1 MPVYDLQ
8 QVQETARKGSIL
20 YRGRKV
26 QRDVANL
33 GYAMADIRRCLLALG
48 SHHFQRSHQYA
59 DKTYDAYVMEFP
71 NPLEELQVD
80 TLYLKFCLVDKT
92 LFILLGS
99 FHL

>member
-8 QVQETARKGSIL
+8 QVQQAALKGSVL

-33 GYAMADIRRCLLALG
+33 GYAMSDIRRCLMALTAL
-48 SHHFQRSHQYA
+48 HFQRSHHYQ
-59 DKTYDAYVMEFP
+59 DKVYDAYVIDFQ
-71 NPLEELQVD
+71 NPLEETQMD
-80 TLYLKFCLVDKT
+80 SLYLKFCLVDKT